1 MMETLAANVTVV
13 VATTNTSSS
22 SSSESTQKLNEDD
35 AIKARQSP
43 TPSSLAHQE
52 ASAGKNLINFQLVS
66 LLSKIHFR
74 LFSNPLINSKAFL
87 NVGYLV
93 MSKQRS

>member
-13 VATTNTSSS
+13 AAATTTTS

-35 AIKARQSP
+35 AIKTRQSP

-52 ASAGKNLINFQLVS
+52 ASAGK
-66 LLSKIHFR
+66 K
-74 LFSNPLINSKAFL
+74 L
-87 NVGYLV
+87 N
-93 MSKQRS
+93 